1 MVNTRLFD
9 EYRNI
14 PREANYLIY
23 SMIFPNLAYGMF
35 YMDLP
40 YLLTQVRG
48 ISTGFMGALITI
60 MGVSMVASS
69 IPFGILADRFSRR
82 KILIFGNIVA
92 SLTIAVFALTDNQFI
107 LLAAALLEGVSE
119 AAFSSSASALL
130 ADKATDQKRN
140 SVFSFSGFTGNLA
153 FGLGGLIIPAVV
165 VFEILGYNVQ
175 ESHSILYV
183 IVVALSL
190 ASTILILKVTESG
203 EPHLGE
209 KMTLRSIYP
218 KKSGGVL
225 GKYLLTSVIIAFGA
239 GLIVPLMSVWF
250 GYRFGISDTLSGP
263 ILGAS
268 SLLIGVATLASPLMA
283 RRLGTIKA
291 IVVTQAASTLFMFLT
306 PLAPEFVSASLVY
319 SLRSLLMNMASPLQ
333 QSMIMGMV
341 PEGERGIASGISSA
355 MWKLPNSLSTFIGAW
370 MLGLGLLSAPFY
382 IASVFYLVSIAI
394 FWFFFRNT
402 KMPEEMLSVAR
413 N

>member
-1 MVNTRLFD
+1 MFN

-14 PREANYLIY
+14 PKEANYLIY

-48 ISTGFMGALITI
+48 ISAGFMGALISV

-69 IPFGILADRFSRR
+69 IPFGILADRYSRR
-82 KILIFGNIVA
+82 KILIFGNVIA
-92 SLTIAVFALTDNQFI
+92 SVTIAVFAITDNLLI
-107 LLAAALLEGVSE
+107 LLAAAILEGLAE
-119 AAFSSSASALL
+119 AAFSASASALL

-140 SVFSFSGFTGNLA
+140 SVFSFSGFTSGLA
-153 FGLGGLIIPAVV
+153 FGLGGLIIPVVV
-165 VFEILGYNVQ
+165 VFEMLGYNIQ
-175 ESHSILYV
+175 ESHSIMYV
-183 IVVALSL
+183 AVAALSL

-203 EPHLGE
+203 KPRTRE
-209 KMTLRSIYP
+209 KVTLRNIYP

-225 GKYLLTSVIIAFGA
+225 AKYLLTSVIIAFGA

-268 SLLIGVATLASPLMA
+268 SLLIGAATLASPPIA
-283 RRLGTIKA
+283 RRLGIVKA
-291 IVVTQAASTLFMFLT
+291 IVLTQGASTLFMLLT
-306 PLAPEFVSASLVY
+306 PMAPEFISASVVY

-341 PEGERGIASGISSA
+341 PEEERGIASGISSA
-355 MWKLPNSLSTFIGAW
+355 LWKLPNSLSTFIGAW
-370 MLGLGLLSAPFY
+370 LLGLGLLSAPFY
-382 IASVFYLVSIAI
+382 LASVFYLVSIVI
-394 FWFFFRNT
+394 FWYFFRNT
-402 KMPEEMLSVAR
+402 KMPEEMRSVSV

>member
-1 MVNTRLFD
+1 MLESV
-9 EYRNI
+9 
-14 PREANYLIY
+14 A
-23 SMIFPNLAYGMF
+23 LA
-35 YMDLP
+35 
-40 YLLTQVRG
+40 
-48 ISTGFMGALITI
+48 
-60 MGVSMVASS
+60 
-69 IPFGILADRFSRR
+69 
-82 KILIFGNIVA
+82 
-92 SLTIAVFALTDNQFI
+92 
-107 LLAAALLEGVSE
+107 
-119 AAFSSSASALL
+119 
-130 ADKATDQKRN
+130 
-140 SVFSFSGFTGNLA
+140 
-153 FGLGGLIIPAVV
+153 LGG
-165 VFEILGYNVQ
+165 G
-175 ESHSILYV
+175 
-183 IVVALSL
+183 
-190 ASTILILKVTESG
+190 
-203 EPHLGE
+203 
-209 KMTLRSIYP
+209 
-218 KKSGGVL
+218 
-225 GKYLLTSVIIAFGA
+225 AFGA